1 MDTLNP
7 NWFLRA
13 RLKTR
18 QLLLLIAL
26 DEHRNIARPS
36 TEVKVRKK
44 RSKSVYRLTRCRMS

>member
-18 QLLLLIAL
+18 QLLLIAL

>member
-18 QLLLLIAL
+18 QLLLIAL
-26 DEHRNIARPS
+26 DEHRNIHRAAIN
-36 TEVKVRKK
+36 
-44 RSKSVYRLTRCRMS
+44 RSKSTVKTK